1 MTYKELIQ
9 RYLNWDQQSIEVLME
24 KYLQDIFNVS
34 YRFCSNKNDT
44 NDLAQEICYK
54 IIKNIHKFNFESQFK
69 TWIYKISYNEWLNFV
84 WKFKKE
90 INNKSLEISDDFDIE
105 DTNINILENIE
116 QSFASDIITKQ
127 IDQLNPLDKNI
138 LLMFYYD
145 NISIKEI
152 AQTLWQTESNIKVR
166 LHRTKKFL
174 KNKLSENGIIN

>member
-1 MTYKELIQ
+1 MTDKELIQ
-9 RYLNWDQQSIEVLME
+9 SYLGWNEESIEILLE

-34 YRFCSNKNDT
+34 YRFCNNKNDI
-44 NDLAQEICYK
+44 NDLAQEICFK

-69 TWIYKISYNEWLNFV
+69 TWIYKIAYNEWINFV

-90 INNKSLEISDDFDIE
+90 INDKSLEVSDNFDLE
-105 DTNINILENIE
+105 DTTINILENIDK
-116 QSFASDIITKQ
+116 SFASDIVTEQ
-127 IDQLNPLDKNI
+127 IEQLNPLDKNI

-145 NISIKEI
+145 NIPIKDI

-174 KNKLSENGIIN
+174 KNKLSENGITN